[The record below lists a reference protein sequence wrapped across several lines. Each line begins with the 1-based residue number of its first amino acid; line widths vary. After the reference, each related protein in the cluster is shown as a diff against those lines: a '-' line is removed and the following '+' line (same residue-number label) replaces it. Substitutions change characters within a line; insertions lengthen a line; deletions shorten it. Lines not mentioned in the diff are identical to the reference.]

1 MPAQVSPR
9 QLGGFGLQTMISIH
23 IFCTSEPPSEPPL
36 FRGINVSDDSQSSGE
51 LNHLHLS
58 RKLRYLEC
66 RIHTEILMYLFVYFA
81 DIIATEREIV
91 SADFVVK

>member
-23 IFCTSEPPSEPPL
+23 IFCTSEPPL
-36 FRGINVSDDSQSSGE
+36 FCGINVSDDSQSSGE